1 MPPRKQGR
9 QAPPPEESA
18 RPLSANEDIA
28 VREELA
34 RTPSGADA
42 EERTEELTEEL
53 IAELLAA
60 GWGDEPELR
69 TAVAEGARYSR
80 ERNSLLFPAEMK
92 TTKPDSPRPTQDKHA
107 NPARGRR
114 GAQEYRVTSRRVS
127 RRGGDR

>member
-9 QAPPPEESA
+9 QAPPPEETA
-18 RPLSANEDIA
+18 RPLPANEETIT
-28 VREELA
+28 VREESA
-34 RTPSGADA
+34 RTSSGAD
-42 EERTEELTEEL
+42 TEELTEEL

-60 GWGDEPELR
+60 GWGDEAELR
-69 TAVAEGARYSR
+69 TAGAEGAVYSR
-80 ERNSLLFPAEMK
+80 ERHSLIFPGELR
-92 TTKPDSPRPTQDKHA
+92 TTRPESPRPTQENKHA

>member
-18 RPLSANEDIA
+18 RPLSANEDIIA

-34 RTPSGADA
+34 RTFSGAD
-42 EERTEELTEEL
+42 TEELTEGL
-53 IAELLAA
+53 ITELLAA
-60 GWGDEPELR
+60 GWGDESELR
-69 TAVAEGARYSR
+69 TAAAEGALYSR
-80 ERNSLLFPAEMK
+80 ERNSLLSPAELK
-92 TTKPDSPRPTQDKHA
+92 TTKPESPRHTQENKHA

>member
-9 QAPPPEESA
+9 HAPPPNESA
-18 RPLSANEDIA
+18 RPLPANQAIA
-28 VREELA
+28 AREEVA
-34 RTPSGADA
+34 RTPSEAD
-42 EERTEELTEEL
+42 TEELSEEL

-60 GWGDEPELR
+60 GWDDEPGLR

-80 ERNSLLFPAEMK
+80 ERHSLLFPAEMK
-92 TTKPDSPRPTQDKHA
+92 TAKLDGPRPTQENKHA